1 MKNLI
6 IASML
11 VFSIIGCHEE
21 EAEDCAEAVV
31 AEEEA
36 AEETSEEE
44 SEEIGDDTEKPE
56 MMPEESKEP
65 EVPRGG
71 LMGGVA

>member
-21 EAEDCAEAVV
+21 EEAADCAEAVV

-36 AEETSEEE
+36 VEAMFAAEGLDEEE
-44 SEEIGDDTEKPE
+44 QQP
-56 MMPEESKEP
+56 
-65 EVPRGG
+65 
-71 LMGGVA
+71 

>member
-21 EAEDCAEAVV
+21 EEAADCAEAVV

-36 AEETSEEE
+36 AEE
-44 SEEIGDDTEKPE
+44 
-56 MMPEESKEP
+56 
-65 EVPRGG
+65 
-71 LMGGVA
+71 